1 MLQIPQ
7 LNDISFEQILQGAVH
22 KIPMLTDE
30 WTDFNRHDPGI
41 TTLEVY
47 AWLTDMLNTY
57 MNATGKIH
65 VLKYMKLLG
74 IEEIPAGAATA
85 WVCLETGG
93 EEMDIPIGF
102 PVYAGNKCFL
112 SNEFVRLSANRFCS
126 LIYQGRNEICD
137 LTAFAGEDGSYASVL
152 EDIGQKEVREALYFG
167 FEHSFTGENR
177 LFITVRDHLERQDIP
192 VDFYLTRL
200 NFYVYDGTR
209 WVPVQIVRD
218 ETRGLLRSGVLTF
231 YTEHRAEQYREEGIP
246 EGYYLKA
253 VPESNDYDIPPE
265 IGKCFLN
272 PVRMIQKQE
281 LCSTISLYVSR
292 DRSSYTV
299 PYYISEDT
307 CISPALWE
315 EEMRA
320 YRVIHL
326 PGEVPAMEFDL
337 NETRTEITFQKD
349 QLPGQ
354 AGVLELLLT
363 DAGFEASRDLGVTDG
378 CAGQELEFAM
388 EGLYELELLLEYSRD
403 GQIYY
408 THWSRISDLDRAGCE
423 DQVFYLD
430 QEKNCIRFGDGVHGQ
445 VPDQGCRVKIRYC
458 SISEYEQGNVR
469 AGEIRQI
476 RDKHYQMIQAS
487 NAAMA
492 AGGRG
497 EDTLEKMQERFEQR
511 ILEQNRVVSPEDY
524 EAMVKHIPGLMI
536 RGAKIVSAK
545 EYTRIHGLTYRPYDT
560 YLVVCQENM
569 HHGDRLS
576 PRYEQYIR
584 DYLEQYRLL
593 NTRIRIVPPSYGRI
607 NISGSIRVLG
617 SIHRARQEVME
628 FLSSYL
634 QEKEWNCAFGTVI
647 SYGDIF
653 IQLEQLASVERVEEL
668 HLSLGGDM
676 GRKVE
681 KGDILLAADCLP
693 FLGDVEL
700 EYKE

>member
-22 KIPMLTDE
+22 RIPMLTDE

-74 IEEIPAGAATA
+74 IEEIPAGAAAA
-85 WVCLETGG
+85 WVCLETR
-93 EEMDIPIGF
+93 EEEIDIPIGF

-112 SNEFVRLSANRFCS
+112 SSEFVHLSANRFCS
-126 LIYQGRNEICD
+126 LIYEGRNEICD

-167 FEHSFTGENR
+167 FVHSFTGENR
-177 LFITVRDHLERQDIP
+177 LFITVRDHKERQEIP
-192 VDFYLTRL
+192 GDFYLTRL
-200 NFYVYDGTR
+200 QFSIYDGER
-209 WVPVQIVRD
+209 WIPVQVMQD
-218 ETRGLLRSGVLTF
+218 ETHGLLRSGVLTF
-231 YTEHRAEQYREEGIP
+231 YTDRKAERYSREGIP
-246 EGYYLKA
+246 EGYYLRA

-272 PVRMIQKQE
+272 PVRMIQKKE

-292 DRSSYTV
+292 EKTCYTI
-299 PYYISEDT
+299 PYYLSGTAGIRAAFWEDR
-307 CISPALWE
+307 
-315 EEMRA
+315 MGA
-320 YRVIHL
+320 YRVLNL
-326 PGEVPAMEFDL
+326 PGQALDLVFRL
-337 NETRTEITFQKD
+337 NERRTEITFQED
-349 QLPGQ
+349 QLPEQ

-363 DAGFEASRDLGVTDG
+363 EDGFEADRELGRTDG
-378 CAGQELEFAM
+378 CAGQEMELVM
-388 EGLYELELLLEYSRD
+388 EGLYELELLLEYSRE

-445 VPDQGCRVKIRYC
+445 VPEQGCRVKIRYC

-476 RDKHYQMIQAS
+476 REEHYGMIQAS

-492 AGGRG
+492 TGGRG
-497 EDTLEKMQERFEQR
+497 RDTLEKMQKRFEQR
-511 ILEQNRVVSPEDY
+511 ILEQNRAVSPEDY
-524 EAMVKHIPGLMI
+524 EEIVRQIPGLMI

-545 EYTRIHGLTYRPYDT
+545 EYTRIHGLIYRPYDT
-560 YLVVCQENM
+560 YLVVCQEHM
-569 HHGDRLS
+569 QHGDRLS
-576 PRYEQYIR
+576 PRYEQYIG
-584 DYLEQYRLL
+584 DHLEQYRLL
-593 NTRIRIVPPSYGRI
+593 NTRVRIVPPSYGRV
-607 NISGSIRVLG
+607 NISGSIGVLG
-617 SIHRARQEVME
+617 SVRKARQEVTE
-628 FLSSYL
+628 FLESYL
-634 QEKEWNCAFGTVI
+634 KEKERNCEFGAVI

-653 IQLEQLASVERVEEL
+653 IGLEQLASVERVEEL

-676 GRKVE
+676 GRKAE